1 MSKTNP
7 FEKEVSDKELEDLV
21 KKVENAYELTHV
33 KPCAGVGRDE
43 KETFEIFE
51 AYDRAV
57 DNLVELTEG
66 KYNAYKTDPM
76 GCLDYK
82 SLTGKPF
89 YGMTYNEL
97 CEKLGS
103 FAFGE

>member
-1 MSKTNP
+1 METVNP
-7 FEKEVSDKELEDLV
+7 LD
-21 KKVENAYELTHV
+21 KKVEDTQLEELVHKVEDAYKLTRV
-33 KPCAGVGRDE
+33 KRSSE

-66 KYNAYKTDPM
+66 KYNAYLTDPM

-89 YGMTYNEL
+89 YSMTYNEL

-103 FAFGE
+103 YAFGE

>member
-1 MSKTNP
+1 METVKQLIKKI
-7 FEKEVSDKELEDLV
+7 EDAELEELV
-21 KKVENAYELTHV
+21 QKVEEAYKLTHV
-33 KPCAGVGRDE
+33 KGRDE

-66 KYNAYKTDPM
+66 KYNAYLTDPM

-89 YGMTYNEL
+89 YSMTYNEL

-103 FAFGE
+103 YAFGE

>member
-1 MSKTNP
+1 MNENP
-7 FEKEVSDKELEDLV
+7 LG
-21 KKVENAYELTHV
+21 KKVEETELEELVRKVEATYKLTRV
-33 KPCAGVGRDE
+33 KRSSE

-66 KYNAYKTDPM
+66 KYNAYLTDPM

-82 SLTGKPF
+82 SLTGKGF
-89 YGMTYNEL
+89 FSLTYNEL

-103 FAFGE
+103 IAFGE